1 MSADKSGSIPAEML
15 EKFEELIYDEA
26 SLRFSPSRLFKLE
39 NQVIQRSRT
48 RGFNSWDDYF
58 FYLRRDRQ
66 ELDFLIEEITTKETY
81 FFRLPEQLRIVREII
96 MPELEAQLS
105 QELQTRLGER
115 PVSRVPL
122 RVWSSGCATGEEVYS
137 LGMALLEGLEYP
149 LAWSLEILATDLSRK
164 ALEMAHRGYYE
175 SSALEKIPEE
185 YRKQYVL
192 PRNGGGEII
201 PMLRNMINF
210 QTLNLRDLVMDKGR
224 RSKLASL
231 YGDGDLVDL
240 TGRFHIIFCRNVLIY
255 FDFPA
260 QQELVT
266 GLYKCLQPGGYLFT
280 GDAEF
285 LHIYRHNFEIVMKDG
300 VSFYRKPA
308 WPCDMLKK
316 VKGRKNDP
324 ASEFDD

>member
-1 MSADKSGSIPAEML
+1 MSRIGNIPAEML
-15 EKFEELIYDEA
+15 EKFEELIYDKA

-39 NQVIQRSRT
+39 NQVMERARN
-48 RGFNSWDDYF
+48 RGFATWEDYF
-58 FYLRRDRQ
+58 FFLRQDHQ
-66 ELDFLIEEITTKETY
+66 ELSFLIEDVTTKQTY
-81 FFRLPEQLRIVREII
+81 FFRLPEQLRIIREII
-96 MPELEAQLS
+96 APELEARLS
-105 QELQTRLGER
+105 WELQNRLREGLAFR
-115 PVSRVPL
+115 LPL

-201 PMLRNMINF
+201 PTLRNMINF

-231 YGDGDLVDL
+231 DGDGDLVDL

-260 QQELVT
+260 QQELVA
-266 GLYKCLQPGGYLFT
+266 GLYQCLQPGGYLFT

-285 LHIYRHNFEIVMKDG
+285 LHIYRHDFKIVQHEG
-300 VSFYRKPA
+300 VSFYRKPI
-308 WPCDMLKK
+308 
-316 VKGRKNDP
+316 
-324 ASEFDD
+324 